1 MGRFSTLDISEKDT
15 AGVNFLYH
23 TAPGRCLLRLLICPG
38 VSRALGAFLD
48 TGLSRHLVDP
58 FVKHTKLD
66 LSDYPAV
73 SYRSFNDF
81 FTRRVRPGCRAIEEN
96 PASLIA
102 PCDGKLTAYTITE
115 DAVFS
120 IKHSSYALK
129 DLLQDVS
136 LAKEFEGGTC
146 LIFRLTPDDFHRYSF
161 PDDGRILSSKAIP
174 GVLHT
179 VRPIAFRRYPV
190 YLENAREYA
199 VLETAH
205 FGKVV
210 QMEVGA
216 LFVGR
221 IVNHPLTGFA
231 RGQEKGKFEFG
242 GSTVIVLLQKGEAA
256 IDNEIL
262 ENTRQN
268 KESLVRLGVAIGR
281 KGAEQ

>member
-1 MGRFSTLDISEKDT
+1 MGRFPTLEISETDS

-23 TAPGRCLLRLLICPG
+23 TAPGRCMLRLLICPG
-38 VSRALGAFLD
+38 VSKALGAFLD
-48 TGLSRHLVDP
+48 TGLSRHLVGP
-58 FVKHTKLD
+58 FVKSTGLD
-66 LSDYPAV
+66 LSDYPEV
-73 SYRSFNDF
+73 SYKSFNAF
-81 FTRRVRPGCRAIEEN
+81 FTRRVKEGRRVVEMD
-96 PASLIA
+96 ASALVA
-102 PCDGKLTAYTITE
+102 PCDGKLTAYPITE

-129 DLLQDVS
+129 DLLQDEA

-161 PDDGRILSSKAIP
+161 MDNGRILSSKAIS

-199 VLETAH
+199 VLETAN
-205 FGKVV
+205 FGKVI

-221 IVNHPLTGFA
+221 IVNHPLTDFV

-242 GSTVIVLLQKGEAA
+242 GSTVILLLQKGAA
-256 IDNEIL
+256 VIDEELL
-262 ENTRQN
+262 ENTWQS
-268 KESLVRLGVAIGR
+268 KESIVRLGVPIGKR
-281 KGAEQ
+281 GENT